1 MTPMGWQELAV
12 ALILAGAVLF
22 LLNRVLGLR
31 RRRRQPAQSFVPLSK
46 LKKTGRPPGDTPDCH

>member
-1 MTPMGWQELAV
+1 MGWQDLAV

-31 RRRRQPAQSFVPLSK
+31 RRRRQSAQSFVPLSQ
-46 LKKTGRPPGDTPDCH
+46 LKKTARPPDDTPDCH